1 MVREP
6 NGIEED
12 ILKDVVP
19 EEDDEKEEF
28 KPQRRIT
35 AKDIQRQRREFQEK
49 EERKRNLGNVPS
61 DKLKRHAL
69 IKALVDSNQAGEG
82 TPIEVQKALLD
93 NKVNVSLTTVCKDLR
108 EINKIDTYSMKK
120 IDNMLVGIL
129 KGYLDKL
136 DTIAEDSD
144 SDETRIRAI
153 NAAFDDTRKL
163 YDILD
168 TIATRTVMEQT
179 EKAKLQRLGNP
190 INEVIQFVDSPER
203 VNKDIYYKDE
213 RDKIIEWLQGEI
225 GTMIEKEGKTYDS
238 FSNPTAYN
246 TFKKTTDDML
256 EIIKSLKEIPHRLK
270 KVQQEKEHKDNSI
283 KMSK

>member
-1 MVREP
+1 MAREP
-6 NGIEED
+6 RGAEED
-12 ILKDVVP
+12 ILNDIAP
-19 EEDDEKEEF
+19 EEEDDFE
-28 KPQRRIT
+28 PQHRIT
-35 AKDIQRQRREFQEK
+35 AKDIQRQRREFQQK

-69 IKALVDSNQAGEG
+69 IKSLIDTNQAGEG

-108 EINKIDTYSMKK
+108 ELNSIDTHSMKK

-129 KGYLDKL
+129 KEYLAKL
-136 DTIAEDSD
+136 DVIAENSD
-144 SDETRIRAI
+144 NDETRIRAI

-179 EKAKLQRLGNP
+179 EQAKLQRLGNP
-190 INEVIQFVDSPER
+190 INEIIQFVDSPER
-203 VNKDIYYKDE
+203 INKDIYYKDE
-213 RDKIIEWLQGEI
+213 RDKIIEWLQGEV
-225 GTMIEKEGKTYDS
+225 GSMIEKEGKMYNS

-246 TFKKTTDDML
+246 TFKKTTDNVI
-256 EIIKSLKEIPHRLK
+256 EIIKSLKEIPHRSNK
-270 KVQQEKEHKDNSI
+270 AQQEKEHKDNSI
-283 KMSK
+283 